1 MTAIAVN
8 DSRVAHGD
16 PPEPK
21 EKPEWQNQSEA
32 NTLCSR
38 HLTLSQIPN
47 RHCRINSFSRGQRNR
62 VYARL
67 TPAAHSGDTSSE
79 ARRSVCLFHRT
90 SAHKSAQYHRN
101 GTALPERGS
110 QQAEMQHHY
119 GAP

>member
-8 DSRVAHGD
+8 DSRVARGD
-16 PPEPK
+16 PAEPK

-38 HLTLSQIPN
+38 HLTPSQSQTAIAAS
-47 RHCRINSFSRGQRNR
+47 ILFSHGQRDR

-79 ARRSVCLFHRT
+79 ARRLVCPIHRT
-90 SAHKSAQYHRN
+90 SAHKSAQYHQN

-110 QQAEMQHHY
+110 QQAEMQRHY
-119 GAP
+119 AAP